1 MPKEVIDYM
10 AIKINSATFTGV
22 NGTIVDVEVDVTCGL
37 PSFNIV
43 GLADIS
49 VKESKERVR
58 SALINS
64 GFQFPNS
71 RITVNLAPGD
81 LRKEGSLF
89 DLPIAIAILLATNQ
103 ISTYNMKEYL
113 LMGELSLFGELKKVK
128 GALPIVIDTVKHGIV
143 KFIVPTENADEC
155 AVIDSA
161 KIYAFDNL
169 NQVINF
175 LKYEDLQPYN
185 ISSKTIYNNFYEDFS
200 DVIGQE
206 SCKRSI
212 EVAAAGGHNI
222 IMFGPPGCGK
232 TMIAKRVSTILPKL
246 SYDEALE
253 VTKIYSISGNL
264 DSIKGLI
271 KERPFRSPHHT
282 SSQIALVGGGNKLI
296 PGEIS
301 LAHNGVLFLD
311 EILEFSG
318 KTLEVL
324 RQPLEDRTIKISKA
338 SGSVTYPANFM
349 LIGAMNP
356 CKCGF
361 YGSNI
366 KDCTCSDYD
375 RNRYLNKLSR
385 PILDRI
391 DVFTYVSSI
400 SYKELSVKSRK
411 ESSKDIR
418 ERVERARN
426 IQKQRFHEEGIYCN
440 AQMNEKHIKKYCRID
455 VKTNELIEKIY
466 NQYNLSTRSYSRIL
480 KVARSIADLR
490 QSKKIGQEDLIE
502 ALQYR
507 KFIGKDII

>member
-1 MPKEVIDYM
+1 M
-10 AIKINSATFTGV
+10 AIKINSATFTGI
-22 NGTIVDVEVDVTCGL
+22 NGTIVDVEVDVTLGL

-64 GFQFPNS
+64 GFEFPNS

-103 ISTYNMKEYL
+103 ISVYNMKEYL
-113 LMGELSLFGELKKVK
+113 FMGELSLFGELKKVR
-128 GALPIVIDTVKHGIV
+128 GALPIVIDTVKHGIL
-143 KFIVPTENADEC
+143 KFIVPVENANEC
-155 AVIDSA
+155 AVVNNA
-161 KIYAFDNL
+161 NIYAFDNL
-169 NQVINF
+169 KQVISF
-175 LKYEDLQPYN
+175 LQYEDLQPYN
-185 ISSKTIYNNFYEDFS
+185 LNLGSIDNAFNEDFS

-264 DSIKGLI
+264 DNDKGLI
-271 KERPFRSPHHT
+271 NERPFRNPHHT
-282 SSQIALVGGGNKLI
+282 SSQIALVGGGNKLM

-311 EILEFSG
+311 EILEFCG

-324 RQPLEDRTIKISKA
+324 RQPLEDRKIKISKA

-356 CKCGF
+356 CKCGY

-366 KDCTCSDYD
+366 KECTCSEYE
-375 RNRYLNKLSR
+375 RNRYLKKLSG

-391 DVFTYVSSI
+391 DVFTYVNSM
-400 SYKELSVKSRK
+400 SYKELSAKAKR

-426 IQKQRFHEEGIYCN
+426 IQKERFREEGIYCN
-440 AQMNEKHIKKYCRID
+440 AQMNEKHIRKYCKID
-455 VKTNELIEKIY
+455 LKTSELIEKIY
-466 NQYNLSTRSYSRIL
+466 NQFNISTRSYSRIL

-490 QSKKIGQEDLIE
+490 RNKKIEQEDLIE

-507 KFIGKDII
+507 KFLGRDII